1 VWVPKIRDA
10 YGNSK
15 ASGYTIDFFELTA
28 PGAKSAM
35 LASPFFS
42 TYDPVERLT
51 KRGCEVK
58 LIVRLCSITPPG
70 MIAKA
75 LADPLVTL
83 RYFTSREF
91 HAKLYIIDDQALVG
105 SANLTAS
112 GLMSNR
118 EVSIVVRKDRDASFD
133 ELPGLFNL
141 FWNYAGVM
149 TSDILAAYQTAFRQI
164 GNAKEEAAFE
174 QQLTKHVGKVDPPSA
189 MAGSEVM
196 SKRRSFLEQLRR
208 KYDEQVIPAFDE
220 VREVMATS
228 RLRRSEFAD
237 GDIEIELNR
246 FLGWTR
252 LIHAP
257 GDSWKQSA
265 LADRNERRG
274 RTLSYLQN
282 WVDVGDTKA
291 GDMYYAEQEL
301 GNIARLRYGFGSI
314 QTIQGMDYDTMFETL
329 CGCHA
334 FYDMLRFVSGGLP
347 GLKADF
353 AKRNTLAEIQNTLG
367 YLIHG
372 EGLILERAYDCIFD
386 EKKKLGR
393 FGENCV
399 MELVGWMTPDR
410 PPVNGRTLKALRFL
424 GHEITP

>member
-1 VWVPKIRDA
+1 MPKLRDA

-15 ASGYTIDFFELTA
+15 ASGYTIDVFELTA

-42 TYDPVERLT
+42 TYDPIERLT

-58 LIVRLCSITPPG
+58 LIVRLCSVTPPKV
-70 MIAKA
+70 IAQA

-83 RYFTSREF
+83 RCFTSREF
-91 HAKLYIIDDQALVG
+91 HAKLYIVDDQALVG
-105 SANLTAS
+105 SANLTNA

-118 EVSIVVRKDRDASFD
+118 EVSIVVRKDRDAVFD
-133 ELPGLFNL
+133 ELPGLFDL
-141 FWNYAGVM
+141 FWSYAGVM
-149 TSDILAAYQTAFRQI
+149 TPDILAAYQTAFRQI
-164 GNAKEEAAFE
+164 GNPKEEADFE
-174 QQLTKHVGKVDPPSA
+174 QLLTKHVGKADPPSA
-189 MAGSEVM
+189 IAGSEVI
-196 SKRRSFLEQLRR
+196 SKRRAFLEQLRR
-208 KYDEQVIPAFDE
+208 KYDEQVIPAFRE
-220 VREVMATS
+220 VREIMES
-228 RLRRSEFAD
+228 SGLRRAEFAD

-257 GDSWKQSA
+257 GDTWKQTP
-265 LADRNERRG
+265 LAERGERRE
-274 RTLSYLQN
+274 RTLNYLHN
-282 WVDVGDTKA
+282 WVEIADTRA
-291 GDMYYAEQEL
+291 GDMYYAEQEQ
-301 GNIARLRYGFGSI
+301 GNIAKLRDGLASVA
-314 QTIQGMDYDTMFETL
+314 TIEAMDYDQLFETL

-347 GLKADF
+347 GLKDDF
-353 AKRNTLAEIQNTLG
+353 ANRNSLSEIQATLS

-372 EGLILERAYDCIFD
+372 DGLMLERAYDCIFD
-386 EKKKLGR
+386 EKWKLGR

-410 PPVNGRTLKALRFL
+410 PPVNGRTLKALRFI
-424 GHEITP
+424 GHDIPP

>member
-1 VWVPKIRDA
+1 MPKLRDA

-15 ASGYTIDFFELTA
+15 DSGYPIDFFELTA

-42 TYDPVERLT
+42 TYDPVEKLT

-91 HAKLYIIDDQALVG
+91 HAKLYIVDDQALVG
-105 SANLTAS
+105 SANLTNA

-118 EVSIVVRKDRDASFD
+118 EVSIVVRKDRDAAFD
-133 ELPGLFNL
+133 ELPGLFEH
-141 FWNYAGVM
+141 FWKYAGVM
-149 TSDILAAYQTAFRQI
+149 TPDILGAYENAFRQI
-164 GNAKEEAAFE
+164 GNPKEEAEFE
-174 QQLTKHVGKVDPPSA
+174 QQLTKHVGKADPPSA
-189 MAGSEVM
+189 MAGSEAI
-196 SKRRSFLEQLRR
+196 SRRRAFLEQLRR
-208 KYDEQVIPAFDE
+208 KYDEQVIPAFRE
-220 VREVMATS
+220 VRDVMES
-228 RLRRSEFAD
+228 SGLRRSEFAD
-237 GDIEIELNR
+237 GDIEVELNR

-257 GDSWKQSA
+257 GDSWKQKP
-265 LADRNERRG
+265 LAERNERRQ
-274 RTLSYLQN
+274 RTLGYLQN
-282 WVDVGDTKA
+282 WVEIADTRA
-291 GDMYYAEQEL
+291 GDMYYAEQEQ
-301 GNIARLRYGFGSI
+301 GNIARLREGLSSVE
-314 QTIQGMDYDTMFETL
+314 TINAMDYDQLFETL

-347 GLKADF
+347 GLKDDF
-353 AKRNTLAEIQNTLG
+353 AKRNALVEIKETLA

-372 EGLILERAYDCIFD
+372 QGLMLERAYDCIFD
-386 EKKKLGR
+386 EKWKLGR

-399 MELVGWMTPDR
+399 MEIVGWMTPDR
-410 PPVNGRTLKALRFL
+410 PPVNGRTLKALRFI
-424 GHEITP
+424 GHDITL

>member
-1 VWVPKIRDA
+1 MRKLRDA

-28 PGAKSAM
+28 LGAKSAM

-42 TYDPVERLT
+42 TYDPIERLT
-51 KRGCEVK
+51 TRGCEVK
-58 LIVRLCSITPPG
+58 LIVRLCSITPPAV
-70 MIAKA
+70 IAKA

-91 HAKLYIIDDQALVG
+91 HAKLYIVDDQALVG
-105 SANLTAS
+105 SANLTNA

-118 EVSIVVRKDRDASFD
+118 EVSIVVRKDRDAAFD
-133 ELPGLFNL
+133 ELPGLFEH
-141 FWNYAGVM
+141 FWSYAGVM
-149 TSDILAAYQTAFRQI
+149 TADILAAYQTAFRKI
-164 GNAKEEAAFE
+164 GNPKEEAEFE
-174 QQLTKHVGKVDPPSA
+174 QQLIQHVGKADPPSA
-189 MAGSEVM
+189 MAGSETM
-196 SKRRSFLEQLRR
+196 SKRRAFLEQLRR
-208 KYDEQVIPAFDE
+208 KYDEQVIPAFQE
-220 VREVMATS
+220 VRDAMES
-228 RLRRSEFAD
+228 SGFRRSEFAD

-257 GDSWKQSA
+257 GDTWKQTA
-265 LADRNERRG
+265 LAERNERRQ
-274 RTLSYLQN
+274 RTLAYLQN
-282 WVDVGDTKA
+282 WVEIADTRA
-291 GDMYYAEQEL
+291 GDMYYAEQEQ
-301 GNIARLRYGFGSI
+301 GNIARLRDGLSSI
-314 QTIQGMDYDTMFETL
+314 EAIDAMDYDRMFETL

-347 GLKADF
+347 GLKDDF
-353 AKRNTLAEIQNTLG
+353 AKRNSLDEIKGTLG

-372 EGLILERAYDCIFD
+372 KGLMLERAYDCIFD
-386 EKKKLGR
+386 EKWKLGR

-410 PPVNGRTLKALRFL
+410 PPVNGRTLKALRFI
-424 GHEITP
+424 GHDIAP

>member
-1 VWVPKIRDA
+1 MPKLRDA

-15 ASGYTIDFFELTA
+15 SSGYTIDFFELTA

-42 TYDPVERLT
+42 TFDPIEKLT

-58 LIVRLCSITPPG
+58 LIVRLCSVTPPTVV
-70 MIAKA
+70 AKA
-75 LADPLVTL
+75 MADPLVTL
-83 RYFTSREF
+83 RFFTSRAF
-91 HAKLYIIDDQALVG
+91 HAKLYIVDDQAMVG
-105 SANLTAS
+105 SANLTSA

-118 EVSIVVRKDRDASFD
+118 EVSIVVRKDRDAAFD
-133 ELPGLFNL
+133 ELPSLFDL
-141 FWNYAGVM
+141 FWSHAGAM
-149 TSDILAAYQTAFRQI
+149 TPDILAAYQSAFRQI
-164 GNAKEEAAFE
+164 GNPREEAEFE
-174 QQLTKHVGKVDPPSA
+174 QHLTKLVGKVDPPSA

-208 KYDEQVIPAFDE
+208 KYDEQVIPAFRE
-220 VREVMATS
+220 VREIMLES
-228 RLRRSEFAD
+228 ELRRAEFAD

-257 GDSWKQSA
+257 GETWKQSTLVA
-265 LADRNERRG
+265 QPERRE
-274 RTLSYLQN
+274 RTLTYLRD
-282 WVDVGDTKA
+282 WVQVGDTRA
-291 GDMYYAEQEL
+291 GDMYYAEEEF
-301 GNIARLRYGFGSI
+301 GNIARLRERFASVTAI
-314 QTIQGMDYDTMFETL
+314 ESMDYDQMFDTL

-353 AKRNTLAEIQNTLG
+353 AKRNTLPEIKATLA
-367 YLIHG
+367 YLLHG
-372 EGLILERAYDCIFD
+372 DGLMLERAYDCIFD
-386 EKKKLGR
+386 EKWKLGR

-410 PPVNGRTLKALRFL
+410 PPVNGRTLKALRFI
-424 GHEITP
+424 GHDIAA

>member
-1 VWVPKIRDA
+1 MPKLRDA

-15 ASGYTIDFFELTA
+15 SSGYTIDFFELTA

-42 TYDPVERLT
+42 TYDPIEKLT

-58 LIVRLCSITPPG
+58 LIVRLCSVTPPSVVE
-70 MIAKA
+70 KA

-91 HAKLYIIDDQALVG
+91 HAKLYIVDDQALVG
-105 SANLTAS
+105 SANLTSA

-118 EVSIVVRKDRDASFD
+118 EVSIVVRKDRDTAFD
-133 ELPGLFNL
+133 ELPGLFDL
-141 FWNYAGVM
+141 FWTYAGAM
-149 TSDILAAYQTAFRQI
+149 NGEILAAYRSAFRQI
-164 GNAKEEAAFE
+164 GNPKEEEDFE
-174 QQLTKHVGKVDPPSA
+174 NHLTKLVGKVDPPSA
-189 MAGSEVM
+189 MAGSDVM

-208 KYDEQVIPAFDE
+208 KYDEQVLPAFRE
-220 VREVMATS
+220 VREVMS
-228 RLRRSEFAD
+228 SSGLRRAEFVE

-265 LADRNERRG
+265 LADRSVRKD
-274 RTLSYLQN
+274 RTLSYLRD
-282 WVDVGDTKA
+282 WIEVGDTRA
-291 GDMYYAEQEL
+291 GDMYYAEEEFD
-301 GNIARLRYGFGSI
+301 NIARLRDGLSSVQAI
-314 QTIQGMDYDTMFETL
+314 RAMNYDQLFETL

-347 GLKADF
+347 GLKTDF
-353 AKRNTLAEIQNTLG
+353 AQRNTLIEIQDTLVH
-367 YLIHG
+367 LIHG
-372 EGLILERAYDCIFD
+372 DGLILERAYDCIFD
-386 EKKKLGR
+386 EKWKLGR

-399 MELVGWMTPDR
+399 MELVGWMSPDR
-410 PPVNGRTLKALRFL
+410 PPVNGRTLKALRFI
-424 GHEITP
+424 GHDVAQ